1 MEHTENIK
9 QNSLHQWDILISA
22 IKITFY
28 ELKKNIN
35 MQTKMHHLLPVVLM
49 YFNFFLFKSYFLAKV
64 P

>member
-28 ELKKNIN
+28 ELKKKYKYANN
-35 MQTKMHHLLPVVLM
+35 NASSVASCFDV
-49 YFNFFLFKSYFLAKV
+49 F
-64 P
+64 